1 MSSDN
6 ESTVAAVAVKL
17 PAIWSDNPATWF
29 FQAEAQFAIKGIT
42 VEKPKYFYVVA
53 NLPAEVAIRVASFLE
68 VVPEVKPYDTLK
80 GALLSAYTLNE
91 YQRAEALANLP
102 PLGDQR
108 PSELLAQIR
117 QLLPVGHKDCF
128 RSKYDFL
135 SRLPVEI
142 RSTLVNSSLELDAL
156 AAEADNLWSAVRGN
170 TFNHLSVVDT
180 VQVDAVHRRS
190 SKLNGSVNARHNQAR
205 DSRPAK
211 FCWYHRNFA
220 DKARDCKDVES
231 GVPCN
236 WPGNGVAGRSN

>member
-135 SRLPVEI
+135 SRQFQFLSATQPGGARI
-142 RSTLVNSSLELDAL
+142 DISSVNQLTPWL
-156 AAEADNLWSAVRGN
+156 
-170 TFNHLSVVDT
+170 H
-180 VQVDAVHRRS
+180 DAVLL
-190 SKLNGSVNARHNQAR
+190 KI
-205 DSRPAK
+205 
-211 FCWYHRNFA
+211 FT
-220 DKARDCKDVES
+220 
-231 GVPCN
+231 
-236 WPGNGVAGRSN
+236 PGPNSFF

>member
-1 MSSDN
+1 M
-6 ESTVAAVAVKL
+6 
-17 PAIWSDNPATWF
+17 
-29 FQAEAQFAIKGIT
+29 
-42 VEKPKYFYVVA
+42 
-53 NLPAEVAIRVASFLE
+53 PAEVAIRVASFLE

-220 DKARDCKDVES
+220 DKARDCKDVQLGLS
-231 GVPCN
+231 CSMP
-236 WPGNGVAGRSN
+236 